1 MPASSLAIQIQP
13 SQNTPLRRSVHSV
26 KPEFNPQIDVKVV
39 SPDSQSL
46 EQQPKPSIEE
56 REVVVPKKETEIK
69 SAFEPQLII
78 NSLPKK
84 HLSPVFAPHRR
95 RFRYRSPNN
104 YPTQYK
110 LTQPSQDAD
119 STDSELGLTNSRN
132 LQFAVMS
139 HPSRNKVPVKP
150 TLYTQHLFHDKSVR
164 GSDMTKTRFL
174 PSVVKNCGEHID
186 NMSVVRSSLQYFSQ
200 SPSSSLQQAS
210 ATRYVSNY
218 HVPPKASPGPI
229 PKHSLQTSRS
239 KEQWIDAH

>member
-1 MPASSLAIQIQP
+1 MPASSLAIQVQP

-39 SPDSQSL
+39 SSDSQTF
-46 EQQPKPSIEE
+46 EQQQPNPNTEE
-56 REVVVPKKETEIK
+56 KEVTAPKKETENK
-69 SAFEPQLII
+69 SAFKPQLII

-164 GSDMTKTRFL
+164 GSDMAKTRFL
-174 PSVVKNCGEHID
+174 P
-186 NMSVVRSSLQYFSQ
+186 
-200 SPSSSLQQAS
+200 
-210 ATRYVSNY
+210 
-218 HVPPKASPGPI
+218 
-229 PKHSLQTSRS
+229 
-239 KEQWIDAH
+239 